1 MLVATQVSNSSPLD
15 FDLPAPTLS
24 LPQTLS
30 GGHRLWGGI
39 KGKAHIGPLGCF
51 AALSL
56 IAGILLAARMIGEG
70 IERAALQEAMA
81 KELVQPGALT
91 VEKWATNTIVGLTRS
106 RHWGTTQLRNT
117 T

>member
-1 MLVATQVSNSSPLD
+1 
-15 FDLPAPTLS
+15 
-24 LPQTLS
+24 
-30 GGHRLWGGI
+30 
-39 KGKAHIGPLGCF
+39 
-51 AALSL
+51 
-56 IAGILLAARMIGEG
+56 MIGEG